1 MLSAIRLLMDLESDM
16 EIQFVLVFLLVAKRP
31 NRPMNIGEIAEA
43 SATAYASASRNVH
56 KWVKL
61 GMFELEE
68 GTDDRRERFV
78 KLTRKG
84 HGLIQRLEELL

>member
-31 NRPMNIGEIAEA
+31 SRPMNIGEIAEA

-56 KWVKL
+56 KWIKL